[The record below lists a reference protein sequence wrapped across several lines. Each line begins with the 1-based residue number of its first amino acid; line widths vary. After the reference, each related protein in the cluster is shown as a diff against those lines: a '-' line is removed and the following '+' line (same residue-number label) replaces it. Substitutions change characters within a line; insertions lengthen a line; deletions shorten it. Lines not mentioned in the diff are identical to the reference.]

1 MSPATRLAATLEG
14 LPNLSRPELME
25 LWTRVYGKAPP
36 FKTSKQLLVRAIA
49 YRLQEKE
56 FGGLKPATRRFLE
69 RAAED
74 IAAGKDKISPPAVI
88 KPGTK
93 LLREWQGVTY
103 EVIIMENGVLFQGR
117 HYKSLSVVART
128 ITGAHWSGPRFFG
141 LKSKAL

>member
-1 MSPATRLAATLEG
+1 MSPATRLTATLEG

-25 LWTRVYGKAPP
+25 LWARVYGKAPP

-103 EVIIMENGVLFQGR
+103 EVI
-117 HYKSLSVVART
+117 
-128 ITGAHWSGPRFFG
+128 
-141 LKSKAL
+141 